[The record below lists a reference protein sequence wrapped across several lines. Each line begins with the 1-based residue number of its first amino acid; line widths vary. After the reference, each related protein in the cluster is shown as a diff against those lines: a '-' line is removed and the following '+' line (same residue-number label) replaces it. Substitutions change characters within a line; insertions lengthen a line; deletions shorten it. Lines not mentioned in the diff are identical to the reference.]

1 MNLPQRGSRLSAQN
15 DSFSGCATIT
25 FFFPSKVIG
34 GSELLFVRLARF
46 FTEERGITVHVID
59 YVDGVLARSL
69 EDSNVEV
76 IDYIPGKKAQ
86 IPSGTCLVTSAT
98 HIFLL
103 SSMLS
108 VPPETRLLFWFLHP
122 YSLLNLLPK
131 CNLLMKLTPATLRY
145 ILKGLFFQERHAIK
159 RTLRY
164 AHSCS
169 GLLFMDS
176 ENLRIN
182 QLLFDLDLTLPNY
195 LPIPLGDEPAFCN
208 KEDRTCRSPRN
219 GLINLG
225 WLGRL
230 ADHKVY
236 TLDFVIREAHNYARM
251 TGQRI
256 LFHVIGGGEYR
267 SYLESRLPRDG
278 LLEVHMAGT
287 IMGNDLNRYLCENVD
302 VLFAMGTSALEGA
315 RLRIPTVLLDAC
327 YTELPRNYMFRWLFE
342 TTGYDLGLII
352 SSSSV
357 PQHRHSFAEIIEVV
371 MKDRNRL
378 GELCREYYEKNH
390 SMTAVADRFGEF
402 VNSSRLTFCDMED
415 GNYFRAGRIV
425 QLWQSIKYIAR
436 KFKCIYR
443 NVAVMSKS

>member
-1 MNLPQRGSRLSAQN
+1 MNLPQRGSRVLTQN
-15 DSFSGCATIT
+15 DSFSGCASIT

-46 FTEERGITVHVID
+46 LTEERRVTVHVID

-69 EDSNVEV
+69 EDSDVEV
-76 IDYIPGKKAQ
+76 IDYVPGKKAQ
-86 IPSGTCLVTSAT
+86 VPSGTCLVTSAT
-98 HIFLL
+98 HIYLL
-103 SSMLS
+103 SRMLS
-108 VPPETRLLFWFLHP
+108 LPPDTRLLFWCLHP
-122 YSLLNLLPK
+122 YSLLTLLPK
-131 CNLLMKLTPATLRY
+131 CNLLMKLTPVTLRY
-145 ILKGLFFQERHAIK
+145 ILKGLFFQERHAIW

-182 QLLFDLDLTLPNY
+182 QALFDLDLILPNF
-195 LPIPLGDEPAFCN
+195 LPVPLGDEPAFCYEEGRN
-208 KEDRTCRSPRN
+208 CRSPGN

-287 IMGNDLNRYLCENVD
+287 IVGKDLNRYLCENVD

-327 YTELPRNYMFRWLFE
+327 YTELPRNYLFRWLFE
-342 TTGYDLGLII
+342 STGYDLGLIV

-357 PQHRHSFAEIIEVV
+357 PQHRHSFADIIEGLK
-371 MKDRNRL
+371 KDRNRL
-378 GELCREYYEKNH
+378 GELCREYYENNH
-390 SMTAVADRFGEF
+390 SMTTVADRFVEF

-415 GNYFRAGRIV
+415 GNYLHAGRIV
-425 QLWQSIKYIAR
+425 QLWQSIRYKASKLKR
-436 KFKCIYR
+436 TYR